1 MSRRFRLSSS
11 ERIDI
16 VKWYAV
22 YQNAAEVARQ
32 FQHHYERAP
41 PTRESIL
48 DITRKFDETGSVQD
62 LSRSGRP
69 RSVSTE
75 ENKQRVLAAFEEN
88 PGTSAKRAS
97 LELNL
102 SRTSL
107 LRMMKELGLKLYRP
121 RLLHD
126 LNEDDPDRRCEFAEI
141 FLNMVADD
149 YSFLDRIIWTDEATF
164 KLNGCVNRHNCVYYA
179 VDNPHIVVTQEMN
192 APGVTVWTGIWSGG
206 IIGPFFFRETVT
218 AHSYLEKLRREIVPS
233 ITRKM
238 DSTEIFYMQDGA
250 PPHYAQSVRQF
261 LDETFPG
268 RWIGRRGPIEWPARS
283 PDLTPTDFF
292 LWGVIKDRVYATK
305 HGNLEELKEAITVE
319 IRSLPV
325 ELCQR
330 ACRSVS
336 KRLQLCKDL
345 EGKHFEHLL

>member
-1 MSRRFRLSSS
+1 MSQRFRLSSS

-41 PTRESIL
+41 TTRESIL
-48 DITRKFDETGSVQD
+48 DIARKFDETGSIQD
-62 LSRSGRP
+62 KSRSGRP

-75 ENKQRVLAAFEEN
+75 ENKERFLAVFEES
-88 PGTSAKRAS
+88 PGTSEKRAS

-107 LRMMKELGLKLYRP
+107 RRMMQELGLKLYRP
-121 RLLHD
+121 RLLHA
-126 LNEDDPDRRCEFAEI
+126 LNEDDPDRRCEFAET

-149 YSFLDRIIWTDEATF
+149 YSLPDRIVWADEATF
-164 KLNGCVNRHNCVYYA
+164 KLNGHVNRHNCVYYA
-179 VDNPHIVVTQEMN
+179 VENPHIVITQEMN
-192 APGVTVWTGIWSGG
+192 APGVTAWMGIWSGG
-206 IIGPFFFRETVT
+206 LIGPFFFRDTVT
-218 AHSYLEKLRREIVPS
+218 AHSYLEKLRREIVPA
-233 ITRKM
+233 IVHQM
-238 DSTEIFYMQDGA
+238 DSTTIFYMHDGA

-261 LDETFPG
+261 LDEKFPD

-292 LWGVIKDRVYATK
+292 LWGIIKDRVYATK
-305 HGNLEELKEAITVE
+305 PENLEELKDAIIAEA
-319 IRSLPV
+319 RSLPV
-325 ELCQR
+325 EFCRR

-336 KRLQLCKDL
+336 ERLQLCKDL